1 MVKSNWRLGPAGTY
15 NTILADQFKQAFR
28 ALANEVDADLAALY
42 LNSSRAVGVPK
53 NTPFSIKDDLTDAAL
68 ARQILTDNGA
78 PTTDLR
84 MVLGGE
90 AMASIRGKQAVLFKA
105 NEAGTDQLLREGVI
119 GRIMG
124 FNLHES
130 FSIKRTAKSAAA
142 GYKVNGEKKEGDII
156 IAISA
161 GTGGIAAGTAVK
173 FAGDDNQY
181 LVVAAT
187 SSTITIS
194 APGLRQDLA
203 DQADVTVLSE
213 FVPNMAFDRGAFL
226 LASRTPAMPE
236 GGDTADDVMN
246 VTDPVSGITFQVA
259 LYRQYRQV
267 RYEVGLAWGVAAVAP
282 RHSAIIM
289 G

>member
-1 MVKSNWRLGPAGTY
+1 
-15 NTILADQFKQAFR
+15 
-28 ALANEVDADLAALY
+28 
-42 LNSSRAVGVPK
+42 
-53 NTPFSIKDDLTDAAL
+53 
-68 ARQILTDNGA
+68 
-78 PTTDLR
+78 
-84 MVLGGE
+84 
-90 AMASIRGKQAVLFKA
+90 MASIRGKQSVLFKT

-119 GRIMG
+119 GKIMG

-130 FSIKRTAKSAAA
+130 FSIKRTAKSNAA
-142 GYKVNGEKKEGDII
+142 GYKVNGAKKEGDII
-156 IAISA
+156 VAISA

-173 FAGDDNQY
+173 FDGDDNQY

-187 SSTITIS
+187 SSSITIS
-194 APGLRQDLA
+194 SPGLRQDLA
-203 DQADVTVLSE
+203 DQAAVTVLSE
-213 FVPNMAFDRGAFL
+213 FAPNMAFDRGSFL

-246 VTDPVSGITFQVA
+246 VTDPKSGITFQVA

>member
-1 MVKSNWRLGPAGTY
+1 M
-15 NTILADQFKQAFR
+15 
-28 ALANEVDADLAALY
+28 DADLAALY
-42 LNSSRAVGVPK
+42 LNSSRAVGAPK

-142 GYKVNGEKKEGDII
+142 GYKVNGAKKEGDII

-203 DQADVTVLSE
+203 DQADVSVLSE

-226 LASRTPAMPE
+226 LASRTPAMPD

-246 VTDPVSGITFQVA
+246 VTDPVSGITFRWRCTA
-259 LYRQYRQV
+259 STV
-267 RYEVGLAWGVAAVAP
+267 RCVMKWVWRGVWLLWRHVIPPSSWVNPGASAPLFFRRPNGRINQRAARA
-282 RHSAIIM
+282 A
-289 G
+289 

>member
-1 MVKSNWRLGPAGTY
+1 M
-15 NTILADQFKQAFR
+15 
-28 ALANEVDADLAALY
+28 
-42 LNSSRAVGVPK
+42 
-53 NTPFSIKDDLTDAAL
+53 
-68 ARQILTDNGA
+68 
-78 PTTDLR
+78 
-84 MVLGGE
+84 
-90 AMASIRGKQAVLFKA
+90 
-105 NEAGTDQLLREGVI
+105 
-119 GRIMG
+119 
-124 FNLHES
+124 
-130 FSIKRTAKSAAA
+130 
-142 GYKVNGEKKEGDII
+142 
-156 IAISA
+156 
-161 GTGGIAAGTAVK
+161 K
-173 FAGDDNQY
+173 FDGDDNQY

-187 SSTITIS
+187 SSSITIS

-203 DQADVTVLSE
+203 DQAAVTVLSE
-213 FVPNMAFDRGAFL
+213 FAPNMAFDRGAFL